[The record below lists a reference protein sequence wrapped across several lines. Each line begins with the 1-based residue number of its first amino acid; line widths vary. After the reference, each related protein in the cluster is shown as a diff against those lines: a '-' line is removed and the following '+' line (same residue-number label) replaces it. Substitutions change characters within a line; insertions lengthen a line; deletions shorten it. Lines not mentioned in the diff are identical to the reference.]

1 MSSGAVGSCANKA
14 IKRPAKTSKEKICIM
29 TAKFEKVHNAGH

>member
-1 MSSGAVGSCANKA
+1 MSSGAIRSCAEEA
-14 IKRPAKTSKEKICIM
+14 IKRPAKTTKEKICIM